1 MNLTRITERV
11 WVSDYEE
18 RRDRPALGYIRGD
31 KYSVAVD
38 AGHSADHLREF
49 YEALKEE
56 GLPLPELTV
65 ITHWHWDHSFA
76 MHAVNGSTIANTRTA
91 QYLRG
96 FIAHRSPDYDRAF
109 LALDPSI
116 AEEYK
121 DGKEIVVVEPD
132 IVFRDRFDIDAG
144 GVHVLLRR
152 CVSPHTDDSTLVYVP
167 EERVLFFGD
176 ARSGVFPT
184 WKADPEL
191 LEQFIL
197 EMQKIDA
204 VLFVGGHW
212 DPYTK
217 TDFLSELWID
227 LELERMG

>member
-1 MNLTRITERV
+1 M
-11 WVSDYEE
+11 
-18 RRDRPALGYIRGD
+18 
-31 KYSVAVD
+31 
-38 AGHSADHLREF
+38 
-49 YEALKEE
+49 
-56 GLPLPELTV
+56 
-65 ITHWHWDHSFA
+65 
-76 MHAVNGSTIANTRTA
+76 
-91 QYLRG
+91 
-96 FIAHRSPDYDRAF
+96 
-109 LALDPSI
+109 
-116 AEEYK
+116 
-121 DGKEIVVVEPD
+121 
-132 IVFRDRFDIDAG
+132 
-144 GVHVLLRR
+144 LLRR

-204 VLFVGGHW
+204 VLFIGGHW